1 MHPRKAD
8 VVTPPERRRHYLAAG
23 HWDASTLPGRVADH
37 ARARPGD
44 LAVVDDRGR
53 YSYRQLRD
61 DAVGLAAFLQ
71 GHGVD
76 ASSFVSVQL
85 PNRYETVVVATAVL
99 SLGATINPLLP
110 NYRAHE
116 LQHVFTTARPA
127 VIFTPGDYRGFDH
140 RAMVRDVTAVTGV
153 APVHVVVGDHAHA
166 DQIAYESCIVS
177 TAALELD
184 AGDAELISE
193 LIFTS
198 GTEATP
204 KAIMHTEQ
212 TTNFSVRVAHS
223 DLGIT
228 DDDVVWMPSPVG
240 HSTGFN
246 YGLRFALYHGIP
258 LVLQDQWD
266 AATAVDLVLRERC
279 SYTLAATTF
288 LQDLTETARRA
299 GTRLDSL
306 RCFGCGGAPVPPALV
321 DAAGEQGIQC
331 LRLYGSTEVLVGT
344 WNRPH
349 STLDQRRFTDGVAMS
364 HVEIMIVDDDGQ
376 PAPANTPGEIVTRG
390 PNTSVGLFGD
400 EARTAATYRPDGF
413 VKSGDI
419 ATLDDDGYL
428 TMVSR
433 KKEIIIRGGLN
444 IAPREIEELLVAMP
458 EIERAAVIGLP
469 DERLG
474 ERMCACV
481 VLRPG
486 AQIDLP
492 TVVDRLES
500 GGLAKFK
507 LPQRLEV
514 FDVLSAT
521 ASGKIQKH
529 ELVRIVTSERDS
541 ITSQQ
546 EMAGREERR

>member
-1 MHPRKAD
+1 MHPGKVD
-8 VVTPPERRRHYLAAG
+8 VVTTPERRAQYLASG
-23 HWDASTLPGRVADH
+23 HWDASTLAGRVGDH
-37 ARARPGD
+37 ARTKPD
-44 LAVVDDRGR
+44 AVAIIDERGR
-53 YSYRQLRD
+53 YRYGELRD
-61 DAVGLAAFLQ
+61 DAAALAEFLRSR
-71 GHGVD
+71 GVD
-76 ASSFVSVQL
+76 SSSFVSVQL
-85 PNRYETVVVATAVL
+85 PNRYEACVVATAIQ

-110 NYRAHE
+110 NYRGHE
-116 LQHVFTTARPA
+116 LQHVFNTARPA
-127 VIFTPGDYRGFDH
+127 AIFTPGNYRGFDH
-140 RAMVRDVTAVTGV
+140 RSMVQEVTATTGV
-153 APVHVVVGDHAHA
+153 APVHVVVGDHVHG
-166 DQIAYESCIVS
+166 DQIAYDDCVAS
-177 TAALELD
+177 TSTHDLGL
-184 AGDAELISE
+184 GDAELISE

-212 TTNFSVRVAHS
+212 TANFSVRVAYS
-223 DLGIT
+223 DMGIT

-246 YGLRFALYHGIP
+246 YGLRFALYHGLP

-266 AATAVDLVLRERC
+266 GAVAAELVRRERC

-288 LQDLTETARRA
+288 LQDLTEIARQS
-299 GTRLDSL
+299 GGRLDSL
-306 RCFGCGGAPVPPALV
+306 RCFGCGGAPVPPPLV
-321 DAAGEQGIQC
+321 EAAAEQGIQC
-331 LRLYGSTEVLVGT
+331 LRLYGSTEVLVST

-349 STLDQRRFTDGVAMS
+349 STLDQRRYTDGTAMT
-364 HVEIMIVDDDGQ
+364 HVEVMVVDDDG
-376 PAPANTPGEIVTRG
+376 APVAANTPGEIVTRG

-400 EARTAATYRPDGF
+400 AARTAATYRPDGF

-419 ATLDDDGYL
+419 ATIDDDGYL

-486 AQIDLP
+486 TQIDLSI
-492 TVVDRLES
+492 VVHRLES

-529 ELVRIVTSERDS
+529 ELVRIITTERHD
-541 ITSQQ
+541 
-546 EMAGREERR
+546 AGREE

>member
-1 MHPRKAD
+1 MHPRKVD
-8 VVTPPERRRHYLAAG
+8 VVTTAERRARYLAAG
-23 HWDASTLPGRVADH
+23 HWDATTLAGRVGDH
-37 ARARPGD
+37 ARTRPDD

-53 YSYRQLRD
+53 YNYRRLHDDSARLATFLRSR
-61 DAVGLAAFLQ
+61 
-71 GHGVD
+71 GVD

-85 PNRYETVVVATAVL
+85 PNRYEAAVVATAIQ

-110 NYRAHE
+110 NYRARE

-127 VIFTPGDYRGFDH
+127 VIFTPGEYRGFDH
-140 RAMVRDVTAVTGV
+140 RPMVQEVAAATGV
-153 APVHVVVGDHAHA
+153 MPVHVVVGDHARA
-166 DQIAYESCIVS
+166 DQVAYDDCIAPTSSHE
-177 TAALELD
+177 LET
-184 AGDAELISE
+184 GHAELISE

-212 TTNFSVRVAHS
+212 TANFSVRVAYS
-223 DLGIT
+223 DMGIT
-228 DDDVVWMPSPVG
+228 GDDVVWMPSPVG

-246 YGLRFALYHGIP
+246 YGLRFALYHGLP

-266 AATAVDLVLRERC
+266 AAAAMELVLSERC

-288 LQDLTETARRA
+288 LQDLTETARRS
-299 GTRLDSL
+299 GVRLDSL

-321 DAAGEQGIQC
+321 ESAAEQGIQC

-344 WNRPH
+344 WNRPD
-349 STLDQRRFTDGVAMS
+349 STLDQRLYTDGIAMS
-364 HVEIMIVDDDGQ
+364 HVEVMVVDEDG
-376 PAPANTPGEIVTRG
+376 APVAANTPGEIVTRG
-390 PNTSVGLFGD
+390 PNTSVGLFAD
-400 EARTAATYRPDGF
+400 EARTAATYRADGF

-419 ATLDDDGYL
+419 ATIDHDGYL

-481 VLRPG
+481 VVRPG

-492 TVVDRLES
+492 TVVQRLEA

-529 ELVRIVTSERDS
+529 ELVRIITTER
-541 ITSQQ
+541 
-546 EMAGREERR
+546 ERTEQR